1 MAVAL
6 VCAVA
11 WYFRKHYTPPT
22 VKRNDPVITCSAA
35 SATTTGA
42 ERTTYGQ
49 AIAKVKADR
58 SLVGFE
64 FYPDAGAPSTG
75 ALSDA
80 QAGTVAY
87 LTSLAQDAA
96 TKCAGGASTCAS
108 LQGKHNCVTYIKSKN
123 ARTIELLVGSV
134 VAGGVVLLAGMLYG
148 AWVREQRA
156 SRCEELAKKMESV
169 KDALGNTKGGVVDNS
184 RREEIKK
191 FKEDVE
197 KAKCPSQKDNL
208 KTILKTL
215 EDLTQETAAGNTTT
229 TISS

>member
-1 MAVAL
+1 M
-6 VCAVA
+6 
-11 WYFRKHYTPPT
+11 H
-22 VKRNDPVITCSAA
+22 
-35 SATTTGA
+35 
-42 ERTTYGQ
+42 
-49 AIAKVKADR
+49 ADR

-64 FYPDAGAPSTG
+64 FYPDAGASSTG
-75 ALSDA
+75 TLSDS

-96 TKCAGGASTCAS
+96 TKCAGGSTSTCAA

-123 ARTIELLVGSV
+123 ARTIELLAGSV

-156 SRCEELAKKMESV
+156 SRCEELAKKMKSV
-169 KDALGNTKGGVVDNS
+169 KDALGKTKGGVVVDDS

-197 KAKCPSQKDNL
+197 KAECPSQKDNL
-208 KTILKTL
+208 KTILETL
-215 EDLTQETAAGNTTT
+215 ENLTKETAGNTTT
-229 TISS
+229 TSSTPN